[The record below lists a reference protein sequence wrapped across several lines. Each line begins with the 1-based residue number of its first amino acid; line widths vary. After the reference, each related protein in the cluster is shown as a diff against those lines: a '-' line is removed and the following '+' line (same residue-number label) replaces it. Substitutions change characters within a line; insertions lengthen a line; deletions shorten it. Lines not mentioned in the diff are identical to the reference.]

1 MSGKNFVMLLVGAA
15 ALYATFHYGAP
26 FLLALLVAVL
36 IDPVVRFMMKYNR
49 IPRKFAAILVCT
61 LFTLLF
67 FLLMYGV
74 GSKIVTET
82 RDFFQTVDLD
92 DIVAQ
97 VTDTSQGF
105 LDSISPVLADSIR
118 EGLGQLLTSLGGILS
133 SFSKPVL
140 NVAASIPNLF
150 LSSIVFFLA
159 LFLISMSLPSLKAS
173 FLGLFEEQTAAKMD
187 SVIQTIRKAI
197 NGFIVAQVLMGIIIF
212 VLLLAGF
219 LILRVEY
226 MLALAFIVTLVDI
239 MPILGTGSVL
249 IPWAIYEI
257 VTDDSYLGIGLLI
270 VYVVT
275 LVVRRVLEPKV
286 IGNAVGIGALPAL
299 VSLFVGLKLIGMA
312 GIFLGPLVVIVYKAM
327 RSVGLLNIKIKIS

>member
-1 MSGKNFVMLLVGAA
+1 MLLVGAA

-36 IDPVVRFMMKYNR
+36 IDPAVRFMMKYNR
-49 IPRKFAAILVCT
+49 IPRKLAAVLVCT

-159 LFLISMSLPSLKAS
+159 LFLISMSLPSLKSS
-173 FLGLFEEQTAAKMD
+173 FLSLFEEQTAAKMD

-327 RSVGLLNIKIKIS
+327 RSVGLFNIKIKLS